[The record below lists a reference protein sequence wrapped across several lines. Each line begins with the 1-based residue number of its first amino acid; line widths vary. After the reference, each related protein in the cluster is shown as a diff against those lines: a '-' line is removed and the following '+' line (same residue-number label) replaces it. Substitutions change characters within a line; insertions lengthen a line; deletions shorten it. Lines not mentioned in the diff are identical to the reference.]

1 MQRRVLLV
9 ILDGWGLAPAGS
21 GNAISLAR
29 TPNFEYYWSHFS
41 HTKLS
46 ASGEAVGLP
55 VGQMGNSE
63 VGHLNIGSGRAV
75 LQDLPRITK
84 SIKDGEFFGNKALV
98 DAFANAKATGHPVH
112 LLGLV
117 SPGGVHSHEE
127 HLYALLEMAKQEK
140 IHNVFVHVFTDGRDV
155 KPKSALE
162 YVQKLEKTLK
172 EIGVGSIATVSG
184 RYYSMDRDNRWNRI
198 QSAYDA
204 IVSGEGELA
213 DSAEEAIE
221 KSYKVGISDEF
232 IRPTIIND
240 QGMIKSGDSVIFF
253 NFRSDRP
260 RELCHALLD
269 TKFKSFVPHKQLNNL
284 YFVTMADYDP
294 TIPVTAVAFPSVEVP
309 NTLSETISHY
319 GLSQFHIAETEKY
332 AHVTFYFNGGK
343 EKSVV
348 GEERL
353 LVPSPQVSTYD
364 LRPKMSIGKVEKEL
378 IERIGSFDFIVVNFA
393 NPDMVGH
400 TGKLIPAIEACD
412 FVDEALGRVVSAAQK
427 ENYTILITAD
437 HGNIEKMLNSD
448 GTPNTAHTTDKVPF
462 IVISQDDY
470 IMKKIVEPKLSNI
483 APTILSIMSLPKP
496 KEMSASLLEES

>member
-1 MQRRVLLV
+1 MLV

-29 TPNFEYYWSHFS
+29 TPNFEYYWSNFL

-84 SIKDGEFFGNKALV
+84 SIKDGDFFHNKSLLG
-98 DAFANAKATGHPVH
+98 AFASAKAAGSSLH

-117 SPGGVHSHEE
+117 SPGGVHSHQE

-140 IHNVFVHVFTDGRDV
+140 VHNVFVHVFTDGRDV
-155 KPKSALE
+155 KPKSALK
-162 YVQKLEKTLK
+162 YVQNLEKTMK
-172 EIGVGSIATVSG
+172 DIGVGTIATVSG

-204 IVSGEGELA
+204 IVSCQGELA

-221 KSYKVGISDEF
+221 RSYKVGITDEF
-232 IRPTIIND
+232 IRPTIID
-240 QGMIKSGDSVIFF
+240 KEGTIKNGDSVIFF

-269 TKFKSFVPHKQLNNL
+269 TKFKSFIPHQQLKNL

-294 TIPVTAVAFPSVEVP
+294 SIPVSAVAFPSVDVS
-309 NTLSETISHY
+309 NTLSETISQY
-319 GLSQFHIAETEKY
+319 GLEQFHIAETEKY

-343 EKSVV
+343 EKPVV

-364 LRPKMSIGKVEKEL
+364 LRPKMSIGKVEEEL
-378 IERIGSFDFIVVNFA
+378 LQRIGSYDFIVVNFA

-400 TGKLIPAIEACD
+400 TGKLKPAIEACEY
-412 FVDEALGRVVSAAQK
+412 VDEALGRVVRAAQK
-427 ENYTILITAD
+427 EDYTILVTAD

-462 IVISQDDY
+462 ILITQDDC
-470 IMKKIVEPKLSNI
+470 IIKKVVEPKLSNI
-483 APTILSIMSLPKP
+483 APTILSIMGLPKP
-496 KEMSASLLEES
+496 KEMSASLLVE